1 MAQFELNENTTVAD
15 LRKEFNETFGAQIKV
30 YNGRSVADE
39 SANLGTLGLSKEGV
53 FICRSSLTVGSFIER
68 MSEEFGLKVKV
79 YTCDECVA
87 VLDGLA
93 LESAGKVKKNAVKAD
108 MESMLAYNLTNADD
122 NACDDEED
130 DDDYKDEEDDDDDED
145 DEEWCENVEYG
156 GVGYFVYDGK
166 AEAAFI
172 LSDNKIENL
181 VIPEKIK
188 DEDGQEYI
196 VNGFDIEDLEN
207 LKSLALP
214 STLQFVHGNA
224 FNRDYTSFSLTI
236 AEGSSVMFENG
247 VFICINP
254 YNGICKGLKEL
265 TNTKLANIEE
275 EFIVPDGV
283 EVIDYDAFEGCEELR
298 VLNLPKSMKYI
309 FPAFQ
314 DCTSLEIV
322 NIAAKASDVKIIN
335 ENRDE
340 EEEEVFAKGI
350 KINYVVEKHKPQENK
365 LQENKKD
372 FFGLYRS
379 KSKRLISGVCG
390 GIADKFGINVLIIRL
405 IALVALFSWIGLII
419 YIALCFLIPIE
430 D

>member
-1 MAQFELNENTTVAD
+1 MAQFELNKNTTVAD

-39 SANLGTLGLSKEGV
+39 SATLGTLGLSKEGV
-53 FICRSSLTVGSFIER
+53 FVCRSSLTVGSFIER

-79 YTCDECVA
+79 YTCDEWVA
-87 VLDGLA
+87 VLDGLT

-108 MESMLAYNLTNADD
+108 MESMHAYKHTNADD
-122 NACDDEED
+122 NGSDEED
-130 DDDYKDEEDDDDDED
+130 EDD
-145 DEEWCENVEYG
+145 EWCENVEYG
-156 GVGYFVYDGK
+156 GVEYTVYDGK
-166 AEAAFI
+166 AEASI
-172 LSDNKIENL
+172 LLDDEIENL
-181 VIPEKIK
+181 VIPKKIK

-196 VNGFDIEDLEN
+196 VNAFDIKDLEN
-207 LKSLALP
+207 LKSLTLP
-214 STLQFVHGNA
+214 STLQFVHGYA
-224 FNRDYTSFSLTI
+224 FDRDYTSFSLTI
-236 AEGSSVMFENG
+236 AEGSSVMFENA
-247 VFICINP
+247 VFICIDP

-265 TNTKLANIEE
+265 TNTKLANIGE
-275 EFIVPDGV
+275 EFTVPEGV
-283 EVIDYDAFEGCEELR
+283 EVLGYDVFEGCDKLR

-340 EEEEVFAKGI
+340 EKEEVFAKGI
-350 KINYVVEKHKPQENK
+350 KINYVVEKHKPQVSK
-365 LQENKKD
+365 PQVNKKD